1 MNEWKQRGSPQRG
14 CLYDQYDDLTW
25 FGPMASLFTEAPQVK
40 SISRLPSGKS
50 RTDSLDPPNTAIVLA
65 DTSLTVLD

>member
-1 MNEWKQRGSPQRG
+1 MAVLKEAACMINMTISLGV
-14 CLYDQYDDLTW
+14 
-25 FGPMASLFTEAPQVK
+25 GPMASLFTEAPQVK

-65 DTSLTVLD
+65 NTSLTVLD

>member
-1 MNEWKQRGSPQRG
+1 MINMTISLGV
-14 CLYDQYDDLTW
+14 
-25 FGPMASLFTEAPQVK
+25 GPMASLFTEAPQVK

-65 DTSLTVLD
+65 NTSLTVLD